1 MTLLPFLI
9 AALVLAITPGPGMA
23 YVVARTAAGG
33 RAEGLASC
41 LGTALGGLVHVLASA
56 LGLSL
61 LLAQSALV
69 FTWVKYLGAAYLI
82 YLGLGLLLRQA
93 KQPAVGALPAQG
105 SRRALIEGVVVEAL
119 NVKTA
124 LFFVAFLPQ
133 FVSLDAPVTLQL
145 LIMGTLCVTLN
156 TLADVVAVFAA
167 ERLLAS
173 EGANGVSGANGANVV
188 RGSRARWLR
197 RGSGLTLIG
206 LGAYLA
212 MARRSV

>member
-61 LLAQSALV
+61 LLAQSAIV

-93 KQPAVGALPAQG
+93 KQPAVGALPARG

-145 LIMGTLCVTLN
+145 LIMGALCVALN

-173 EGANGVSGANGANVV
+173 DGANGVN
-188 RGSRARWLR
+188 GSRARWLR

>member
-1 MTLLPFLI
+1 MTVTLVPFLI

-41 LGTALGGLVHVLASA
+41 LGTGLGGMVHVVASA

-69 FTWVKYLGAAYLI
+69 FTWVKYLGAAYLV
-82 YLGLGLLLRQA
+82 YLGLVLLLRKA
-93 KQPAVGALPAQG
+93 KPPAGGPLPAQG

-119 NVKTA
+119 NIKTA

-133 FVSLDAPVTLQL
+133 FVSSDVPVTLQL
-145 LIMGTLCVTLN
+145 LLMGALCVTFN
-156 TLADVVAVFAA
+156 TLADVAAVFAA

-173 EGANGVSGANGANVV
+173 DGAGGAGGTGGA
-188 RGSRARWLR
+188 RARWLR

-212 MARRSV
+212 MARRSA

>member
-1 MTLLPFLI
+1 M
-9 AALVLAITPGPGMA
+9 
-23 YVVARTAAGG
+23 
-33 RAEGLASC
+33 
-41 LGTALGGLVHVLASA
+41 
-56 LGLSL
+56 
-61 LLAQSALV
+61 
-69 FTWVKYLGAAYLI
+69 
-82 YLGLGLLLRQA
+82 
-93 KQPAVGALPAQG
+93 
-105 SRRALIEGVVVEAL
+105 VEAL

-145 LIMGTLCVTLN
+145 LIMGALCVALN

-173 EGANGVSGANGANVV
+173 DGANGANGVN
-188 RGSRARWLR
+188 GSRARWLR

>member
-1 MTLLPFLI
+1 MSLAPFLI

-41 LGTALGGLVHVLASA
+41 LGTGLGGMVHVLASA

-69 FTWVKYLGAAYLI
+69 FTWVKYLGAAYLV
-82 YLGLGLLLRQA
+82 YLGLVLLRRA
-93 KQPAVGALPAQG
+93 KPPPVGALPAQG

-133 FVSLDAPVTLQL
+133 FVSSDAPVTLQL
-145 LIMGTLCVTLN
+145 LLLGTLCVTFN
-156 TLADVVAVFAA
+156 TLADVAAVFAA
-167 ERLLAS
+167 QRLLAADGTG
-173 EGANGVSGANGANVV
+173 GAVGASGA
-188 RGSRARWLR
+188 RARWLR

-212 MARRSV
+212 MARRNA

>member
-1 MTLLPFLI
+1 MTLAPFLI

-41 LGTALGGLVHVLASA
+41 LGTGLGGMVHVLASA

-69 FTWVKYLGAAYLI
+69 FTWVKYLGAAYLV
-82 YLGLGLLLRQA
+82 YLGLVLLLRKA
-93 KQPAVGALPAQG
+93 KPPAVGALPAQG

-133 FVSLDAPVTLQL
+133 FVSSDAPVTLQL
-145 LIMGTLCVTLN
+145 LLMGTLCVTFN
-156 TLADVVAVFAA
+156 TLADVAAVFAA
-167 ERLLAS
+167 QRLLAAD
-173 EGANGVSGANGANVV
+173 GAGGAGGASGT
-188 RGSRARWLR
+188 RARWLR

-212 MARRSV
+212 MARRNA

>member
-1 MTLLPFLI
+1 MSLAPFLI

-41 LGTALGGLVHVLASA
+41 LGTGLGGMVHVLASA

-69 FTWVKYLGAAYLI
+69 FTWVKYLGAAYLV
-82 YLGLGLLLRQA
+82 YLGLVLLLRKA
-93 KQPAVGALPAQG
+93 KPPAVGALPAQG

-133 FVSLDAPVTLQL
+133 FVSSDAYE
-145 LIMGTLCVTLN
+145 IRIGF
-156 TLADVVAVFAA
+156 VVEDQSAFL
-167 ERLLAS
+167 E
-173 EGANGVSGANGANVV
+173 NFF
-188 RGSRARWLR
+188 
-197 RGSGLTLIG
+197 
-206 LGAYLA
+206 
-212 MARRSV
+212 

>member
-1 MTLLPFLI
+1 
-9 AALVLAITPGPGMA
+9 
-23 YVVARTAAGG
+23 VVARTAAGG

-41 LGTALGGLVHVLASA
+41 LGTGLGGMVHVLASA

-69 FTWVKYLGAAYLI
+69 FTWVKYLGAAYLV
-82 YLGLGLLLRQA
+82 YLGLVLLLRKA
-93 KQPAVGALPAQG
+93 KPPAVGALPAQG

-133 FVSLDAPVTLQL
+133 FVSSDAPVTLQL
-145 LIMGTLCVTLN
+145 LLMGTLCVTFN
-156 TLADVVAVFAA
+156 TLADVAAVFAA
-167 ERLLAS
+167 QRLLTADGTG
-173 EGANGVSGANGANVV
+173 GASGA
-188 RGSRARWLR
+188 RARWLR

-212 MARRSV
+212 MARRNA